1 MEEKK
6 TFNDL
11 AGSIASA
18 LRAGD
23 DMLESLKKEVGDLEK
38 KRSEA
43 ESGLKRARES
53 YDEKVG
59 QSSAYMVEFE
69 TKKKAEHIELVKMR
83 KEAEE
88 SLKHANMDRIQMEK
102 LLQEAKRKDDSAS
115 GKLAEADKIKVELEL
130 RRERAKELA
139 QSI

>member
-6 TFNDL
+6 TFKDL
-11 AGSIASA
+11 ASSIASA

-23 DMLESLKKEVGDLEK
+23 DMLESLKKEVGDIEK

-69 TKKKAEHIELVKMR
+69 AKKKAEHLELAKMR

-88 SLKHANMDRIQMEK
+88 SLKHANMDRAQAEK

-130 RRERAKELA
+130 RRERAKEFA